1 MQIALS
7 QVRAISPS
15 MAARW
20 FRNWWLKEFLNL
32 LPERAVEWFADQGR
46 AKLLLAPNE
55 GSVLFSL
62 RNSRDALVSS
72 QSIGGNA
79 VSPGAIDQFL
89 RAHQVDPKDAD
100 VGLLLP
106 RDRIFSR
113 QLRLPAEAIGAV
125 DAIVNQDLTKKTP
138 FKQHDIFSDYVA
150 TPDSRNSRILIH
162 QWIVQRQYV
171 EEALSEL
178 KIDPG
183 KLAFVASDAVRPDEP
198 APFINLNR
206 KENAP
211 NVWLRKI
218 TLALSCSVI
227 LLSIVAGG
235 LKYWTQHR
243 EMDRLGAEIAIKNK
257 KAQQVRSLIDQLQSR
272 KSALLRLRLQR
283 GEMPGVL
290 DLWEEVTRILP
301 AHTWLTE
308 LRLTETGSKREEQIT
323 ISGFSGAAPSLVGII
338 DNSPL
343 FFDAALTSPIAFDP
357 GEGRERFSLQA
368 KVRIPELKEV
378 GR

>member
-7 QVRAISPS
+7 QVRGVSLS
-15 MAARW
+15 MAVRW

-32 LPERAVEWFADQGR
+32 LPERAVEWLSDQGKS
-46 AKLLLAPNE
+46 KLLLAPNE
-55 GSVLFSL
+55 ESVLLSL

-72 QSIGGNA
+72 DSIDGNA

-89 RAHQVDPKDAD
+89 RAHQVDPKDTEI
-100 VGLLLP
+100 GLLLP
-106 RDRIFSR
+106 KDRIFTR

-138 FKQHDIFSDYVA
+138 FKQHDIYSDYVA
-150 TPDSRNSRILIH
+150 LTDSGNGKILIS
-162 QWIVQRQYV
+162 QWIVQCQYV

-178 KIDPG
+178 KIDLG
-183 KLAFVASDAVRPDEP
+183 KLSFVTSEAASPDEP
-198 APFINLNR
+198 EPFINLNQ
-206 KENAP
+206 KEKAP
-211 NVWLRKI
+211 DVWLRKM
-218 TLALSCSVI
+218 TLALSCSAI
-227 LLSIVAGG
+227 LLAMIAGG
-235 LKYWTQHR
+235 LKYRTQQR
-243 EMDRLGAEIAIKNK
+243 EMEQLGAEIAVKNK

-283 GEMPGVL
+283 EEVPGVL
-290 DLWEEVTRILP
+290 ELWEEVTRIMP

-308 LRLTETGSKREEQIT
+308 LRLTETGSKREEQISL
-323 ISGFSGAAPSLVGII
+323 SGFSGAAPSLVGII

-343 FFDAALTSPIAFDP
+343 FFDATLTSPIAFDP

-368 KVRIPELKEV
+368 KVRTPEPKEA